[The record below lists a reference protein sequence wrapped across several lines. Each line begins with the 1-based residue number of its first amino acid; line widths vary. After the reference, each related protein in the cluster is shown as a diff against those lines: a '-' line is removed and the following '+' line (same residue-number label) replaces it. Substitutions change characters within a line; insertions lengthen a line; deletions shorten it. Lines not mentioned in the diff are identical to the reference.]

1 MTNNIDLTGLP
12 ETLVKKIFPYLEG
25 LRTLLGSNLNSIV
38 IYGSAV
44 VRDYNPKRSNVNL
57 LVVVE
62 KLDFNVLQNV
72 QHYVSRWTRKGIVA
86 PLFLTHEHM
95 HTSSDVFPLEFLD
108 MSDFHKVV
116 IGEDPFVRLDIS
128 RENLR
133 LECEEKLKG
142 SLINLR
148 QSYLEIADRRVP
160 MMNLIASSITGLVSV
175 LRGLVRL
182 SGSKAAALKAEV
194 IDQASD
200 VYGFNK
206 APFHKALEIKHLAPR
221 MTRNEMDAFFFSY
234 LAEIEKL
241 AIHVDG
247 MAKGSSKKP
256 AATPKTQPKKKTVRP
271 VIKVKKAKTS
281 GKKAR

>member
-1 MTNNIDLTGLP
+1 VIDNINLTGLAEP
-12 ETLVKKIFPYLEG
+12 VIKKISPYLEG
-25 LRTLLGSNLNSIV
+25 LRSLLGANLNSII

-44 VRDYNPKRSNVNL
+44 VEDYDPRRSNVNL
-57 LVVVE
+57 VVVVE
-62 KLDFNVLQNV
+62 KLDFNVLQDV

-86 PLFLTHEHM
+86 PLFLTREHM
-95 HTSSDVFPLEFLD
+95 RTSSDVFPLEFLD

-116 IGEDPFVRLDIS
+116 IGDDPFAKLAIN

-160 MMNLIASSITGLVSV
+160 MMNLVASSITGLVSV
-175 LRGLVRL
+175 FRGLVRL
-182 SGSKAAALKAEV
+182 SGAKAAALKAEV
-194 IDQASD
+194 IVQAAD
-200 VYGFNK
+200 EYGFNK

-221 MTRNEMDAFFFSY
+221 MTRNEMDAFYSSY

-241 AIHVDG
+241 AIKVDK
-247 MAKGSSKKP
+247 MAKSASKKN
-256 AATPKTQPKKKTVRP
+256 ASSPKTQPKKKAVKAPVR
-271 VIKVKKAKTS
+271 
-281 GKKAR
+281 GKKPKATSKKSR